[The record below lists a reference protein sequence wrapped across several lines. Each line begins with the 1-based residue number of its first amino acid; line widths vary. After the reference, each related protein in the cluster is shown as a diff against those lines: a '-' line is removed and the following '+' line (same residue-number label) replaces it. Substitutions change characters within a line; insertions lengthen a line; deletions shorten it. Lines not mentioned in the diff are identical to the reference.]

1 MDRGQ
6 RIALATGGGLVLVGV
21 GGLFWKWWGAKNEQP
36 PPKDLIL
43 PYGWQP
49 GMPTSLP
56 PGSHYAKVTSFDQS
70 DFGGGWILRD
80 VRGARDPKL
89 DPDKDAHVGMTA
101 ALVLTYKE
109 GGVPKVFLVKII
121 GISGDDYQSQ
131 WTTQPPSGSG
141 VQLPEFRGAHIL
153 TLHK

>member
-6 RIALATGGGLVLVGV
+6 RIALGLGGGLTLVGV
-21 GGLFWKWWGAKNEQP
+21 GGLFWRWYSSQKPQP
-36 PPKDLIL
+36 PQDFKP

-49 GMPTSLP
+49 GFTLP
-56 PGSHYAKVTSFDQS
+56 MDPNAHYASAVSFDQA

-80 VRGARDPKL
+80 VRGARDPNL

-101 ALVLTYKE
+101 SLVLTYKE
-109 GGVPKVFLVKII
+109 GGPPKVFLVKII
-121 GISGDDYQSQ
+121 GISGDDFNSQ
-131 WTTQPPSGSG
+131 WLTQPPAGSG
-141 VQLPEFRGAHIL
+141 VQLPEFRGAHIF